1 MEIKHEI
8 LLSALRCTLNG
19 TALPPRPEVDASQW
33 AAVFRTANEHKLLPL
48 VFEAVYQQPGLQTG
62 NLAAQYRRTVMGS
75 VFIQASKTAEFLVL
89 YGILRQGGVTP
100 IVVKGITCRSLYPKP
115 DHRPS
120 SDEDLLIP
128 AEQFPLAHQI
138 LLDYGMQTTEAQE
151 NFEAA
156 YEIPYRKAGS
166 PLYLE
171 LHKQLFPPESRAY
184 GHLNAFFEGI
194 HSRAV
199 EEDIQGVK
207 VLTMPPTDHLFYL
220 ICHAFKHFLHSGFG
234 IRQVCDI
241 GVFASH
247 YHSRIDFSRV
257 LENCRQIRADRFAAA
272 LLRIGQKH
280 LGIDMPWLPEP
291 WQTLEVDE
299 MPMLLDLLDAGI
311 YGNADPSRLHSS
323 TITLTAAENRKQGKP
338 SGGILRSL
346 FPSAKKLEGRYPYLK
361 KYPLLLPV
369 AWVSR
374 IAAYGAETV
383 KNENSNAAESIR
395 IGAER
400 VELLRQYCI
409 LDE

>member
-8 LLSALRCTLNG
+8 LLSALRCALKG
-19 TALPPRPEVDASQW
+19 TILPPRPELEPGQW
-33 AAVFRTANEHKLLPL
+33 ADIFRIANEHKILPL
-48 VFEAVYQQPGLQTG
+48 IFEAVYQQPGLQSG
-62 NLAAQYRRTVMGS
+62 NLAAQYRRAVMGS
-75 VFIQASKTAEFLVL
+75 VFTQTAKTAEFLEL
-89 YGILRQGGVTP
+89 YGRLRRGGVTP

-138 LLDYGMQTTEAQE
+138 LLDYGMKATEDEE
-151 NFEAA
+151 NFEAS

-166 PLYLE
+166 PLFLE
-171 LHKQLFPPESRAY
+171 LHKHLFPPESGAY
-184 GHLNAFFEGI
+184 GHLNAFFEGV
-194 HSRAV
+194 HSCAV
-199 EEDIQGVK
+199 EEEIQGVK

-241 GVFASH
+241 AVFAAH
-247 YHSRIDFSRV
+247 YHSWIDFPRV

-280 LGIDMPWLPEP
+280 LEIDMPWLPED
-291 WQTLEVDE
+291 WIAIEVDE

-311 YGNADPSRLHSS
+311 YGGADRSRLHSS
-323 TITLTAAENRKQGKP
+323 TITLTAVENQKRGKA
-338 SGGILRSL
+338 SGGVLRSL
-346 FPSAKKLEGRYPYLK
+346 FPSAKKLEIRYPYLK
-361 KYPLLLPV
+361 RFPLLLPV

-374 IAAYGAETV
+374 IAAYGAETA
-383 KNENSNAAESIR
+383 KSENNNAAESIR

-400 VELLRQYCI
+400 VELLKQYCI